1 MNEIWLL
8 YSCSTSS
15 SLTDKLDVAKH
26 FSLGND
32 LLFLLFWSEPIA
44 LVKCCH
50 REEGEGRGM
59 GGGRGRKGGKIKEEE
74 WERKKNQERGKRRE
88 GTVGGERG
96 VVCLPAVA
104 CLLFSNSS

>member
-1 MNEIWLL
+1 MKFG
-8 YSCSTSS
+8 YSTLVPVLSTSS

-50 REEGEGRGM
+50 REEGEERVK
-59 GGGRGRKGGKIKEEE
+59 GGLRGREGEEREGEKEE
-74 WERKKNQERGKRRE
+74 K
-88 GTVGGERG
+88 
-96 VVCLPAVA
+96 
-104 CLLFSNSS
+104 

>member
-1 MNEIWLL
+1 MKFGYYTLVPVL
-8 YSCSTSS
+8 SSPS

-50 REEGEGRGM
+50 GEEGEGRGKD
-59 GGGRGRKGGKIKEEE
+59 GAIEGR
-74 WERKKNQERGKRRE
+74 ERRRREREKRRE
-88 GTVGGERG
+88 KKKEDSRRGDVGGERG